1 MTSSPSTQTPSRRI
15 VRVIRIL
22 AHRLLPRRIGLR
34 NRILITFGVGAL
46 ILSVVLAFT
55 TYSFTKSNL
64 VEQRESASIN
74 QAYINARRV
83 QNDLIV
89 DPTNVTEALDQLGST
104 ERLLL
109 FRNAWGT
116 SSVLFGPN
124 QIPPL
129 LQSRVTH
136 DMLASRMII
145 NFRGSSALL
154 IGIPLP
160 QIGASYFEL
169 NSLSEVASTLRSVR
183 LALLFSTIIT
193 TVVGIGLGAIASRRV
208 VRPLANAALAARAI
222 ADGRLDTRLEPT
234 DDPDLQVLTTAF
246 NDMVAA
252 LQRRVERDARFASDV
267 SHELRSPLMTLS
279 ASVEVMLARRDEL
292 SERSQA
298 ALDLLVGDV
307 TRFQGLVEDLLE
319 ISRFDAGAIRL
330 LKENLLLDEFV
341 RQAVSVSSLPKTDIF
356 CSPETRDVV
365 IRGDRRRLARVIA
378 NLIDNARLHSGGKAS
393 IIISPAEEDAP
404 LLNVWIIVQ
413 DDGEGLIEGELET
426 IFERFSRG
434 GTAGRRS
441 ASEGAGLGLALAR
454 EHVILHGGRVWAEH
468 RRDGIT
474 GARFIVELPI
484 ETPTPVITEFTVTTS

>member
-1 MTSSPSTQTPSRRI
+1 MTRSPLRRI
-15 VRVIRIL
+15 
-22 AHRLLPRRIGLR
+22 PSIGVR
-34 NRILITFGVGAL
+34 NRILIAFGSGAL

-55 TYSFTKSNL
+55 TYGITKSNL
-64 VEQRESASIN
+64 VKQRESASIN

-83 QNDLIV
+83 QHDLIA
-89 DPTNVTEALDQLGST
+89 DPTNVTETLNQLGST

-109 FRNAWGT
+109 FRNIWGT
-116 SSVLFGPN
+116 SSALFGPN

-129 LQSRVTH
+129 LQTRVI
-136 DMLASRMII
+136 DNLLASRMII
-145 NFRGSSALL
+145 NYRGSSALI

-160 QIGASYFEL
+160 QINASYFEL
-169 NSLSEVASTLRSVR
+169 NSLSEVSSTLRSVR
-183 LALLFSTIIT
+183 LALLFSTIFT
-193 TVVGIGLGAIASRRV
+193 TIVGSSLGAIASRRV

-234 DDPDLQVLTTAF
+234 DDPDLRVLTAAF
-246 NDMVAA
+246 NDMVAT
-252 LQRRVERDARFASDV
+252 LQQRVERDARFTSDV

-292 SERSQA
+292 PDRSKA

-307 TRFQGLVEDLLE
+307 IRFQGLVEDLLE

-330 LKENLLLDEFV
+330 LKEDLMVEEFV
-341 RQAVSVSSLPKTDIF
+341 RQAVSVSSLPATDIF
-356 CSPETRDVV
+356 CSPEIRDVV

-378 NLIDNARLHSGGKAS
+378 NLIDNARLHSGGQAS
-393 IIISPAEEDAP
+393 IIISHPDADASADYQR
-404 LLNVWIIVQ
+404 NVWIIVQ
-413 DDGEGLIEGELET
+413 DDGEGLVENELEI

-454 EHVILHGGRVWAEH
+454 EHVTLHGGRVWAEQ
-468 RRDGIT
+468 RGDGIV
-474 GARFIVELPI
+474 GARFIVELPVEMHSE
-484 ETPTPVITEFTVTTS
+484 ETTA